1 MLTVQLRD
9 MHLYD
14 VKRILT
20 LDTART
26 YTLRGWDN
34 GWKDITATLPSDSLT
49 LYFDSVPDYKLF
61 VIYGSTP
68 YVADM
73 QRPFVIQGNSVMY
86 Y

>member
-1 MLTVQLRD
+1 MKKYGYWIALLGFIPTPEPERTVQLGD

-14 VKRILT
+14 VKRVLT

-34 GWKDITATLPSDSLT
+34 
-49 LYFDSVPDYKLF
+49 
-61 VIYGSTP
+61 
-68 YVADM
+68 DM
-73 QRPFVIQGNSVMY
+73 QRPFVMQGDSVVY

>member
-1 MLTVQLRD
+1 MKKYGYWIALLGFIPAPEPERTVQLRD

-14 VKRILT
+14 VKWVLT

-34 GWKDITATLPSDSLT
+34 
-49 LYFDSVPDYKLF
+49 
-61 VIYGSTP
+61 
-68 YVADM
+68 DM
-73 QRPFVIQGNSVMY
+73 QRPFVMQGDSVVY